1 MKVSGPKGPN
11 KTQGTK
17 KSGKKGGSSEL
28 SGFSALISTK
38 AGDAEAA
45 TASKGIASINNLLAV
60 QEADDPSKRA
70 AKQRMAKRGHD
81 ILDALEQIKMALI
94 NGNLRYSHLENIND
108 MVARNRE
115 RIDDPEMAA
124 LLDEIDL
131 RAQVEMAKL
140 EVAKDAALR
149 QMNMG

>member
-11 KTQGTK
+11 KTQNTK
-17 KSGKKGGSSEL
+17 KSGKKGDSSGL
-28 SGFSALISTK
+28 SGFSALISTA

-45 TASKGIASINNLLAV
+45 TASKSIASVNSLLSV
-60 QEADDPSKRA
+60 QETDDPAKRA

-94 NGNLRYSHLENIND
+94 NGNLRYSHLENIGD

-131 RAQVEMAKL
+131 RAQVEIAKL
-140 EVAKDAALR
+140 EVAKEAALR